1 MASINNSSSSIK
13 LLNKVKLPEIVGQ
26 ICTMG
31 PQYKGLQC
39 YVYFTD
45 SSIISSILKLF
56 SAISIDKVLIAIVF
70 FVSKHEQGLLSQ
82 KEKKKGIEPCS
93 LISWVFIGNL
103 FSGL

>member
-1 MASINNSSSSIK
+1 MASTNNSSSSIK

-26 ICTMG
+26 IFTMG

-39 YVYFTD
+39 YVYFTV

-70 FVSKHEQGLLSQ
+70 FVPKHEQGLLSQ
-82 KEKKKGIEPCS
+82 KEK
-93 LISWVFIGNL
+93 N
-103 FSGL
+103 